1 MRDIRNALGTA
12 FGAILF
18 VLSSC
23 GTLRSQEPWHFIFPE
38 QRHLE
43 IRDPS
48 QMRQAR
54 FPELPPPRTVENLKP
69 DAEPERYTLD
79 DAIRTSLRNTD
90 VVRILAGVTA
100 VSSGQT
106 IYDPAIQNTQIDTA
120 RGRFDPRLAVNNN
133 FFRNDAPGGVL
144 VPGGGLPPQVTG
156 NPQHIYDMTMGL
168 AKDTVT
174 GGTASLNVQTT
185 PARSRFNLDPN
196 VLNPQTPS
204 STELSYTQ
212 PLLQGGGVQVNMA
225 PIVIA
230 RIDTERSFFQ
240 LKDSLQQ
247 MVRGVVEGYWAL
259 VQARVD
265 AWARRQQVEQ
275 GQEAYVWARD
285 SRDAGRVSGADV
297 AQARAALANFIAA
310 RVTADATV
318 IQREAALRNLIGLPP
333 PGATPLVP
341 VTPMSTERVEPRWDE
356 TLRLAEVRRPDLIEL
371 KLILEADDQ
380 RLRVAKNQALPRL
393 DAVALYRWNGLE
405 GRLPDGTFVRANPGD
420 FTDWQLGV
428 NFSVPLGLRRE
439 RANLRQQELLIAHDR
454 ANLEQ
459 GLHAASHDLARSLRN
474 LAQYYEQYR
483 AFSDSRQ
490 AAWINLDYQLADY
503 REGKS
508 ALYLN
513 VLQAIVDWGNSVNS
527 EALALTNYNTELANL
542 EQQTGTILET
552 HGIRLLE
559 ERYCSIGPLGRLFRD
574 RPYPMA
580 SPPGANAERYPTGTE
595 PSEKS
600 LKIEEPAPARRD
612 QNLPNAPMPPPQ
624 PRGQSN
630 TP

>member
-1 MRDIRNALGTA
+1 MTNFRNALGRAVWAIFAALAFCATA
-12 FGAILF
+12 G
-18 VLSSC
+18 
-23 GTLRSQEPWHFIFPE
+23 SQEPWHFIFPE
-38 QRHLE
+38 QRHLQ

-48 QMRQAR
+48 QLPRAR
-54 FPELPPPRTVENLKP
+54 FPDLPPPRTVDNLP
-69 DAEPERYTLD
+69 PVAEPERLSLD
-79 DAIRTSLRNTD
+79 DAIQTALQNTD

-106 IYDPAIQNTQIDTA
+106 IYDPAISNTQIDTA
-120 RGRFDPRLAVNNN
+120 RARFDPRLAVNNN
-133 FFRNDAPGGVL
+133 FFRND
-144 VPGGGLPPQVTG
+144 VPSVG
-156 NPQHIYDMTMGL
+156 NPNHVYDMTMGL

-174 GGTASLNVQTT
+174 GGTASLNVETT
-185 PARSRFNLDPN
+185 PTRSRFNVAPD
-196 VLNPQTPS
+196 VLNPQAPS
-204 STELSYTQ
+204 STALSYTQ
-212 PLLQGGGVQVNMA
+212 PLLQGGGVRVNMA

-240 LKDSLQQ
+240 LKESLQQ

-259 VQARVD
+259 VQARVE
-265 AWARRQQVEQ
+265 AWARRQQVAQ
-275 GQEAYVWARD
+275 GQEAFERARASHD
-285 SRDAGRVSGADV
+285 SGLGTGADV

-310 RVTADATV
+310 RVTADANL
-318 IQREAALRNLIGLPP
+318 IQREAALRNLLGLPP
-333 PGATPLVP
+333 PGPRPFVP

-356 TLRLAEVRRPDLIEL
+356 ILRLAEVRRPDLIEL

-428 NFSVPLGLRRE
+428 NFSVPLGLRKE

-459 GLHAASHDLARSLRN
+459 GLHAASHDLAQSLRN
-474 LAQYYEQYR
+474 LAQYYQQYR

-503 REGKS
+503 REGRS
-508 ALYLN
+508 TLYLN

-527 EALALTNYNTELANL
+527 EAQALANYNTELANL

-552 HGIRLLE
+552 HGIRFLE
-559 ERYCSIGPLGRLFRD
+559 ERFGSIGPLGRLFRD
-574 RPYPMA
+574 RPYPLS
-580 SPPGANAERYPTGTE
+580 SPPGNNAERYPAGTE

-600 LKIEEPAPARRD
+600 LRIEEPVPARRD
-612 QNLPNAPMPPPQ
+612 QAAPNPPMPAPSPQ
-624 PRGQSN
+624 GQNN